1 MAKYFD
7 EQVME
12 ETLTHYER
20 KISEMFLEIQRLRKE
35 NTGLKGKN
43 RGFRR
48 SIKSL
53 KNELAEYRKRDQVKQ
68 HYRNGRRGTR
78 FNG

>member
-1 MAKYFD
+1 MTKYFD
-7 EQVME
+7 EQTMA
-12 ETLTHYER
+12 ETAAYYE
-20 KISEMFLEIQRLRKE
+20 KKMAEMFLEIQRLRKE

-48 SIKSL
+48 SIKRL
-53 KNELAEYRKRDQVKQ
+53 KTELAEYRKQDERKQ